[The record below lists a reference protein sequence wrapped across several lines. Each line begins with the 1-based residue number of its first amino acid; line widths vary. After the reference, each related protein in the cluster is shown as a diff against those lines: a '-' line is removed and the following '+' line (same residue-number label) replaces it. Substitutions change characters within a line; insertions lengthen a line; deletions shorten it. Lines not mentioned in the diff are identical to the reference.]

1 MTKKDYQWFVDTVK
15 HTRIDGYQVDDTAA
29 DYPCGSVK
37 TRWLS
42 TGRSLLKQL
51 AKALNL
57 PTGSYEVRVNNAGP
71 AVSGDIHLHGEWIY
85 VELEQSFNSGNFMW
99 RYCDGRKDYTG
110 RVNQWSR
117 WEELLDPVTFA
128 AHIKQYSPI
137 VHA

>member
-15 HTRIDGYQVDDTAA
+15 NTRIDGYQGEIPDS

-42 TGRSLLKQL
+42 TGRSILKQL

-57 PTGSYEVRVNNAGP
+57 PPGSYEVRVNKAGP

-85 VELEQSFNSGNFMW
+85 VSLTQGFNGGNFMW
-99 RYCDGRKDYTG
+99 RYCDGMKDYTG
-110 RVNQWSR
+110 RANHWAQW
-117 WEELLDPVTFA
+117 EQLLDLPTFA
-128 AHIKQYSPI
+128 AELHEYSPQI
-137 VHA
+137 YA